1 MKSQATKVRRLVI
14 AASVLAISV
23 FAWGCGQTA
32 PTGVDTNSIQ
42 QDQQQVGTQNTQ
54 LPGWQ

>member
-1 MKSQATKVRRLVI
+1 MKSQASKVRRLII

-42 QDQQQVGTQNTQ
+42 QDQQVGTQSTQ
-54 LPGWQ
+54 VPDWE